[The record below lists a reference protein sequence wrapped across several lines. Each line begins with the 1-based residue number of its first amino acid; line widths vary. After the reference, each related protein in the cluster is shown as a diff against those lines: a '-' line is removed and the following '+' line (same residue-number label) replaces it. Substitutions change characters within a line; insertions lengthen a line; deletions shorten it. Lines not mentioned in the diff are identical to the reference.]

1 MIPYIDIPP
10 LPLIG
15 ELKIQPFGFLVFL
28 ALLAA
33 YHTAIWHGRQKQQDL
48 NKIGTLVVWVVVGA
62 FVMAHVVSVVFYFPE
77 RLRENPLE
85 IFYIWSS
92 LSSYGGFFGG
102 TVAALIYL
110 KKEKL
115 PVLPYCDTLAIALVT
130 AWFFGRMGCSV
141 AHDHPGSPTSLF
153 FGVNYPGGPHHDLGF
168 EEWVFTVFLVVV
180 VFILRHKNPRPG
192 VILTTIVILY
202 APVRFMMDYS
212 RTVDKLYFG
221 FTPGQYFSAA
231 LFLIGVGLLAKL
243 LHGSPAAAL
252 AVGVEGA
259 TPAEPEKTKR
269 KNKKNKKK

>member
-10 LPLIG
+10 LPLVG

-28 ALLAA
+28 SLLAA
-33 YHTAIWHGRQKQQDL
+33 YHTALWHGRQKKQDL
-48 NKIGTLVVWVVVGA
+48 NKIASLVVWVVVGA

-92 LSSYGGFFGG
+92 LSSYGGFLGG

-168 EEWVFTVFLVVV
+168 EEWVFTVFLVIV
-180 VFILRHKNPRPG
+180 VFIMRHKNPRPG

-212 RTVDKLYFG
+212 RTVDKLYLG
-221 FTPGQYFSAA
+221 LTPGQYFSIA
-231 LFLIGVGLLAKL
+231 LFIIGLTLLIKL
-243 LHGSPAAAL
+243 LRTASPAPAVAANDGEANL
-252 AVGVEGA
+252 TAKA
-259 TPAEPEKTKR
+259 PAKG
-269 KNKKNKKK
+269 KNKKRK